1 MSGEQLFFLAAV
13 VLVALFNFVRQILA
27 QRRQPP
33 EPPQD
38 VPAEEE
44 VRAPGRLRAFPPRA
58 ARPEPRRTPLS
69 PAPPAPPERPRR
81 RRRLFAGRRDA
92 RRGIVLVTVLGPCR
106 GIESP
111 SAPTGDIY
119 NSTLPR

>member
-1 MSGEQLFFLAAV
+1 MSVEQLFFLAAV
-13 VLVALFNFVRQILA
+13 VLIALFNFIRQILA
-27 QRRQPP
+27 QRRQPGDAP
-33 EPPQD
+33 EE
-38 VPAEEE
+38 VPAAAEKTT
-44 VRAPGRLRAFPPRA
+44 GRPPA
-58 ARPEPRRTPLS
+58 VPARLARLEPRRTLPS

-81 RRRLFAGRRDA
+81 SGRLFADRRDA

-119 NSTLPR
+119 SATLPR

>member
-1 MSGEQLFFLAAV
+1 MSGEQLFVLAAV

-27 QRRQPP
+27 QRRRPA
-33 EPPQD
+33 EVPQD

-44 VRAPGRLRAFPPRA
+44 VVATGRFPAVPPRV
-58 ARPEPRRTPLS
+58 ARPEPRRIPLS
-69 PAPPAPPERPRR
+69 AAPPAPSERPRR
-81 RRRLFAGRRDA
+81 SRRLFAGRRDA

-119 NSTLPR
+119 SSTLPR